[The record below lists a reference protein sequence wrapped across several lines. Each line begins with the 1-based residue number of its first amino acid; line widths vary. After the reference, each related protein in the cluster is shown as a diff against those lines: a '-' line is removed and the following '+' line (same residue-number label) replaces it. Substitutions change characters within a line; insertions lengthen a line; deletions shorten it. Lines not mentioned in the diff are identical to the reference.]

1 MNDLGTGGH
10 PPWSAIF
17 MPALDRPGIDR
28 LHWITGR
35 QGRQTEPEARHAC
48 ERLHFQ
54 PAYVFICCG
63 LPRWSIHSPWVV
75 LVDVLSGMGREK
87 NSDATFL
94 DSISKQR
101 TAACSHWVVT
111 GT

>member
-1 MNDLGTGGH
+1 VRKASFPT
-10 PPWSAIF
+10 
-17 MPALDRPGIDR
+17 
-28 LHWITGR
+28 
-35 QGRQTEPEARHAC
+35 
-48 ERLHFQ
+48 
-54 PAYVFICCG
+54 AYVFICCA

-94 DSISKQR
+94 DSISIQR
-101 TAACSHWVVT
+101 TAACSHWIVT